1 MYIYIYILMC
11 IYIGILYSIV
21 IYIYCSYIKAEDLR
35 TTTFFESWADQG
47 SHGNLMGFQQ

>member
-1 MYIYIYILMC
+1 MC

-21 IYIYCSYIKAEDLR
+21 IYIYTVVILR
-35 TTTFFESWADQG
+35 LRICARPPCVESWADQG